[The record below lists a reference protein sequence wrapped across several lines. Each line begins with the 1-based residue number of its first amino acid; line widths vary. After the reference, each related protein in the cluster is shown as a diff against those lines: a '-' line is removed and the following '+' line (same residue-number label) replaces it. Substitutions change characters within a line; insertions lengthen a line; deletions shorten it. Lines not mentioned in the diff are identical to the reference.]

1 MSQLIRRL
9 CSDRSADSD
18 SVWRRDYRP
27 LDSIGLQRLAY
38 NALYYTIAEQI
49 VWRRE
54 YHR

>member
-9 CSDRSADSD
+9 CSNRSADSN
-18 SVWRRDYRP
+18 P
-27 LDSIGLQRLAY
+27 FGGEITDSIGLQRLAY

-49 VWRRE
+49 AWSRD